1 MSMLRQITQSF
12 VFSLGALI
20 GAHFG
25 TRLALQAAHAPTPP
39 QLSFLL
45 LDNPFRRIYRDPV
58 RTVDFVGVHRN
69 AHLLDAGCGTGAHA
83 LEAATRVGPN
93 GRVYALDMQANMI
106 NTVAR
111 RVESQH
117 TSNVVM
123 LLAPLH
129 RIPLPASCVDCVMM
143 ISVLPEISQR
153 KAALAET
160 RRVLKPGGTLVVGE
174 DVFAPVYARPAT
186 IRMWLEDAGFKLTGR
201 AGNGLAYLLRFV
213 KPLSAA
219 QIAFGA
225 GDADS

>member
-1 MSMLRQITQSF
+1 MLRRITRSF
-12 VFSLGALI
+12 VFGLGALV
-20 GAHFG
+20 GAHVG

-45 LDNPFRRIYRDPV
+45 LENPFRRIYRDPV
-58 RTVDFVGVHRN
+58 RTVDFAGVHRN
-69 AHLLDAGCGTGAHA
+69 AYLLDAGCGTGAYA

-117 TSNVVM
+117 AANVIT

-129 RIPLPASCVDCVMM
+129 RIPLPANCVDCVMM
-143 ISVLPEISQR
+143 ISVLPEISRRQ
-153 KAALAET
+153 AALAEA
-160 RRVLKPGGTLVVGE
+160 RRVLKPGGVLVAGE
-174 DVFAPVYARPAT
+174 DVFASVYVRPAT
-186 IRMWLEDAGFKLTGR
+186 TRRWLENAGFKLTGQ

-213 KPLSAA
+213 KPISPA

-225 GDADS
+225 GEPEA

>member
-1 MSMLRQITQSF
+1 MLRRITQSF
-12 VFSLGALI
+12 VFSLGAII

-58 RTVDFVGVHRN
+58 RTVDFAGVHRN

-111 RVESQH
+111 RVELQH
-117 TSNVVM
+117 ASNVVT

-129 RIPLPASCVDCVMM
+129 RIPLPANCVDCVMM
-143 ISVLPEISQR
+143 ISVLPEVNRR
-153 KAALAET
+153 KAALAEA
-160 RRVLKPGGTLVVGE
+160 RRVLKPGGALVTGE

-186 IRMWLEDAGFKLTGR
+186 MRKWLEEAGFKLTGR
-201 AGNGLAYLLRFV
+201 TGNGLAYLLRFV
-213 KPLSAA
+213 KPISPA

-225 GDADS
+225 GDPDS

>member
-1 MSMLRQITQSF
+1 MFRRTTQSF
-12 VFSLGALI
+12 VFGLGALI
-20 GAHFG
+20 GAHLG
-25 TRLALQAAHAPTPP
+25 MRLALQAAHVPTPP

-117 TSNVVM
+117 ASNVVP

-129 RIPLPASCVDCVMM
+129 RIPLPANCVDYVMM
-143 ISVLPEISQR
+143 ISVLPEVNRR
-153 KAALAET
+153 KAALTEA
-160 RRVLKPGGTLVVGE
+160 RRVLKPGGVLVAGE
-174 DVFAPVYARPAT
+174 DIFASVYARPAT
-186 IRMWLEDAGFKLTGR
+186 MRKWLEEAGFKLTGQ
-201 AGNGLAYLLRFV
+201 AGNGLAYMLRFV
-213 KPLSAA
+213 KPISAV

-225 GDADS
+225 GNLEG

>member
-1 MSMLRQITQSF
+1 MLRRITQSF

-25 TRLALQAAHAPTPP
+25 ARLALQAAHAPTPP

-69 AHLLDAGCGTGAHA
+69 AHLLDAGCGTGTHA

-93 GRVYALDMQANMI
+93 GRVYALDMQASMI

-111 RVESQH
+111 RAELQH
-117 TSNVVM
+117 ASNVVT

-129 RIPLPASCVDCVMM
+129 RIPLPADSVDCVMM
-143 ISVLPEISQR
+143 ISVLPEISRR
-153 KAALAET
+153 KMALAEA
-160 RRVLKPGGTLVVGE
+160 RRVLKPGGALVAGE
-174 DVFAPVYARPAT
+174 DVFAPVYARPT
-186 IRMWLEDAGFKLTGR
+186 TTRKWLEEAGFKLTGQ

-213 KPLSAA
+213 RPISAA

-225 GDADS
+225 GDRES